1 MAMPA
6 FSAVWT
12 AEMARALPVDGNR
25 YEVVHGELL
34 VSPAP
39 RPFHQEVVWRL
50 MSALRPYLARE
61 PVGHAFAA
69 PLEARHSQTT
79 ELQPDIVVFRSG
91 AVTPTSWSSLGHA
104 LLVIEVLSPSTART
118 DRFVK
123 RPVVQQA
130 GVPLLWLVN
139 IDDGAVEWWTP
150 EAHLPRVER
159 ERLAWHPAGAS
170 APFLIELDEL
180 LRPM

>member
-1 MAMPA
+1 M
-6 FSAVWT
+6 
-12 AEMARALPVDGNR
+12 
-25 YEVVHGELL
+25 
-34 VSPAP
+34 
-39 RPFHQEVVWRL
+39 
-50 MSALRPYLARE
+50 
-61 PVGHAFAA
+61 
-69 PLEARHSQTT
+69 
-79 ELQPDIVVFRSG
+79 
-91 AVTPTSWSSLGHA
+91 
-104 LLVIEVLSPSTART
+104 IEVLSPSTART

-139 IDDGAVEWWTP
+139 IDDGAAEWWTP

-170 APFLIELDEL
+170 APFLIEMDEL